1 MHVTSKSRPG
11 TGVKIDRGSYLHW
24 IHPDYGTLG
33 KRNINVTFEND
44 MFLMGLLLFQQLQV
58 RMWVKNH
65 VLKLNSSAV
74 GKWSLI

>member
-33 KRNINVTFEND
+33 ERNIDVTLEND
-44 MFLMGLLLFQQLQV
+44 TFLMGLLLFQQLQV
-58 RMWVKNH
+58 RTWVKHH
-65 VLKLNSSAV
+65 VLKLNSAF
-74 GKWSLI
+74 GKCSLI